1 MSRTPAWLADRR
13 GRVAAATGAGVVAV
27 LAAAVVVTT
36 TGGGTDDGAA
46 AARPAVT
53 SAAPTSAAPATGD
66 PTAAATP
73 AATTAAAA
81 ATSAVEAA
89 PATDAEG
96 VDAATGRPP
105 ELPAVAL
112 DAPADTNGITARLT
126 AVEAVQG
133 NAGAG
138 AGVGE
143 VDGPAL
149 AVSVELRNDTGADLS
164 LAGVAVELSYGA
176 DLVPAPPLDD
186 VTAAPLQGTLADG
199 DTAVGRYVFRVPAG
213 ARDDVTVL
221 VEHEA
226 GAPFL
231 TFRGPAA

>member
-46 AARPAVT
+46 AAGPAV
-53 SAAPTSAAPATGD
+53 
-66 PTAAATP
+66 TP

-112 DAPADTNGITARLT
+112 DAPADTDGVTARLT